1 MAASASCSG
10 SNCTLI
16 FLPGDFRI
24 GGGGDDYGRHAY
36 RWQRGDALRDA
47 ITAANTKT
55 ATNIC
60 IAGTGTDSIL
70 FSVSGTITLGS
81 SLPSIANIQPDSL
94 TIDGSGQAITVDGA
108 GAHQIL
114 LVFASAT
121 LKLRFLTLNRGNE
134 LGTPALGGA
143 IYNAGR
149 LTVTNCAFS
158 DNHATG

>member
-36 RWQRGDALRDA
+36 RWQRGDALH
-47 ITAANTKT
+47 AARREYRGEHQDREN
-55 ATNIC
+55 NC
-60 IAGTGTDSIL
+60 IAGIGTDTIL
-70 FSVSGTITLGS
+70 FNVSGTITLGS

-94 TIDGSGQAITVDGA
+94 TSDGSGQAITVDGA

-114 LVFASAT
+114 LVLASAT

-143 IYNAGR
+143 IYNAGKADR
-149 LTVTNCAFS
+149 NELRVFR
-158 DNHATG
+158 